1 MYIAKDGYSYNEG
14 CPLLKLGGKTPAIR
28 LGLTACTTRHR
39 SPRRS
44 WVVEEVSLGRKRGA
58 SHHSPIGAHLG
69 RRAQLGRM
77 GRKWG
82 AWGEI
87 GARGANGAHGRHW
100 GAPEVIPAFFMDIVM
115 RLAADSLPAVV
126 PSGGGV
132 SAWGAF
138 LATLDCRKRG
148 FRVSA
153 WPRTC
158 TPPVPF
164 FIRNVRDVPPRGCPI
179 FSYIHLVDI
188 NL

>member
-1 MYIAKDGYSYNEG
+1 MGTDIKVG
-14 CPLLKLGGKTPAIR
+14 CPLHILGGRTPAVR

-44 WVVEEVSLGRKRGA
+44 RVVEEEVSLGRKRGA

-115 RLAADSLPAVV
+115 SRAADSLSAVV

-132 SAWGAF
+132 SAWGDF

-148 FRVSA
+148 FPGSA
-153 WPRTC
+153 WPLTC
-158 TPPVPF
+158 TPPVPSC
-164 FIRNVRDVPPRGCPI
+164 IRNVRDVPPRDCPI
-179 FSYIHLVDI
+179 FSYIHLV
-188 NL
+188 

>member
-87 GARGANGAHGRHW
+87 GARGANGAHGRKW
-100 GAPEVIPAFFMDIVM
+100 GAWAPLGRTRSHSRLFHGHSHESCCGLPPSCGALRWRRQCLGCLPGHLRLQEAGIPRVG
-115 RLAADSLPAVV
+115 LASYVHAT
-126 PSGGGV
+126 
-132 SAWGAF
+132 GA
-138 LATLDCRKRG
+138 LLHKER
-148 FRVSA
+148 
-153 WPRTC
+153 P
-158 TPPVPF
+158 
-164 FIRNVRDVPPRGCPI
+164 
-179 FSYIHLVDI
+179 
-188 NL
+188 